1 MLSKYIQDYC
11 FLKVLGYGDNKYI
24 KLVQLKNVKNP
35 GFEDEEQKII
45 DTDKSQND
53 FKLDEAISR
62 ARSKIFELAIC
73 NPWDYFFT
81 GTLDKDKYDRADLAK
96 FHKDFTKW
104 LQNQGRKYGC
114 KIDFLL
120 IPELHS
126 DMQSWHIHGLL
137 RGVPV
142 DDLKQFV
149 IGDTMGKGIAE
160 KVIKGDILYNWIS
173 YQKKFGFCDLAP
185 IKNPV
190 AVSKYITKYITKNLT
205 RSVSDVGAHMYYRS
219 RGLNSATLIAKGYY
233 NSDFNA
239 TYQNDYVRIIEINYS
254 DEKLKQI
261 CENIVN
267 I

>member
-1 MLSKYIQDYC
+1 MLSKYLKDYC

-24 KLVQLKNVKNP
+24 KLVQLKNVKNA
-35 GFEDEEQKII
+35 GFEDEEQEVIV
-45 DTDKSQND
+45 TEKSQND
-53 FKLDEAISR
+53 FKLVEAISR

-81 GTLDKDKYDRADLAK
+81 GTIDSNKYDRGDLSK

-104 LQNQGRKYGC
+104 LQNQGRKYGS

-126 DMQSWHIHGLL
+126 DLKSWHIHGLL
-137 RGVPV
+137 CGVPD
-142 DDLKQFV
+142 DDLRQFV

-160 KVIKGDILYNWIS
+160 KVINGDIIYNWVS
-173 YQKKFGFCDLAP
+173 YQKKFGFCDLEP

-190 AVSKYITKYITKNLT
+190 AVSKYVTKYITKNLA
-205 RSVSDVGAHMYYRS
+205 RSVSDVGAHIYYRS
-219 RGLNSATLIAKGYY
+219 RGLNSATLVSKGYY
-233 NSDFNA
+233 NSDFKA
-239 TYQNDYVRIIEINYS
+239 SFQNEYVRIMEFPF
-254 DEKLKQI
+254 DEKKLQDIQEK
-261 CENIVN
+261 IVN